1 MVAVGFMAAISLPLP
16 FQSGSLSRPFLG
28 STTGERVFI
37 LLEIGSKKVDV
48 AIATWHNK
56 GVDGTRG
63 HGEGNGNMT
72 TEMTYTI
79 DFTGVPNRFMATT
92 IVYAAVRAGYVTEAE
107 AWQQWANF
115 DGARLE
121 ASRTPAARAAQAAN
135 RALNARAKAGRARE
149 ALIAAQQA
157 EAERVRTERAQAL
170 AYNAMVA
177 LEEATDRAE
186 RAAIAV
192 ANRARYEAERVAR
205 EEAAMTAETRRT
217 ARLERDQDTAD
228 EVGRIVQGGFN
239 FGPFGGAE

>member
-1 MVAVGFMAAISLPLP
+1 MMVW
-16 FQSGSLSRPFLG
+16 
-28 STTGERVFI
+28 TGT
-37 LLEIGSKKVDV
+37 G
-48 AIATWHNK
+48 HN
-56 GVDGTRG
+56 
-63 HGEGNGNMT
+63 GEGNWTMNDLT
-72 TEMTYTI
+72 FKI
-79 DFTGVPNRFMATT
+79 DFTGAPNRFMATT

-121 ASRTPAARAAQAAN
+121 ASRTPGAKATQAAN

-149 ALIAAQQA
+149 AMIAAQKA
-157 EAERVRTERAQAL
+157 EAARIRTERAQSL

-177 LEEATDRAE
+177 SEEATDRAE

-192 ANRARYEAERVAR
+192 ANRARFEAERVAR
-205 EEAAMTAETRRT
+205 EEAAMTAETRRVG
-217 ARLERDQDTAD
+217 RLAIDQDTSD